1 MTNDRPI
8 VLMTGATGF
17 VGRHLLPVLQ
27 RYGWVVRSA
36 VRRPSGLQNEAVIG
50 SIGRETDWRAGLDG
64 VDAVV
69 HLAARVHHP
78 NDRDAEDLY
87 RDLNVDGTLQLA
99 RSAIKAGVKQF
110 VFAST
115 ALVYG
120 RNNDGH
126 PPFGEDDVLTP
137 QNPYSRSKVEAEAGL
152 KSFARDHEMGITVVR
167 PPLVYGTGAKGNF
180 ALLVRAAKLGLPLPF
195 AAIRNRRSFVSVE
208 NLASFIASRLSAAS
222 GGYEIFLVADEER
235 VSTPEF
241 FKRLANAGGTKAR
254 LVPAPAALLGALLAL
269 SGRSDARQSLIGS
282 LELNIAKALS
292 TGWQPPLTLDEGL
305 RLALS
310 EPGAQDAPLL
320 D

>member
-1 MTNDRPI
+1 
-8 VLMTGATGF
+8 MTGATGF

-27 RYGWVVRSA
+27 RYGWAVRAA
-36 VRRPSGLQNEAVIG
+36 VRRRSGLQNEAVVG

-78 NDRDAEDLY
+78 NDRYAEDLY

-99 RSAIKAGVKQF
+99 RSAIEAGVKHF

-120 RNNDGH
+120 RNNDGL
-126 PPFGEDDVLTP
+126 PPFSEDDELTP

-152 KSFARDHEMGITVVR
+152 KSLAEGHPMSVTVVR
-167 PPLVYGTGAKGNF
+167 PPLVYGAGAKGNF
-180 ALLVRAAKLGLPLPF
+180 ALLVRAAKLGVPLPF
-195 AAIRNRRSFVSVE
+195 AAIENRRAFVSVQ
-208 NLASFIASRLSAAS
+208 NLSSFIASRLSAAG
-222 GGYEIFLVADEER
+222 GGYEIFLVADEEQ

-241 FKRLANAGGTKAR
+241 FRRLAKAAGGEAR
-254 LVPAPAALLGALLAL
+254 LVRVPAPLL
-269 SGRSDARQSLIGS
+269 SGLLTISGRGEARQSLIGS

-292 TGWQPPLTLDEGL
+292 RGWRPPLTLDEGL
-305 RLALS
+305 RLALAGHGCDS
-310 EPGAQDAPLL
+310 PGS
-320 D
+320 